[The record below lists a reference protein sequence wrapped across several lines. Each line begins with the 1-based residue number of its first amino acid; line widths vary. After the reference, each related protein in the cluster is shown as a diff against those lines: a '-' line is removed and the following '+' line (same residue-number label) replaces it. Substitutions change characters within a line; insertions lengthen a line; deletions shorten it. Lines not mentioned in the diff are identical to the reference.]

1 MTDVVI
7 PGVGPDAPPSVNEK
21 GGKQSYSPY
30 RFDLL
35 DAKAMFRLAGTAG
48 RGAEKYGVD
57 NWRKLTIEDNIN
69 RAIIHLYAYLAGDR
83 QDDHLAHALCRV
95 LFATAQDGEEAE
107 AADDEPKPYRVVLRG
122 KITGVSGDT
131 SSDLALR

>member
-1 MTDVVI
+1 MTDTVI
-7 PGVGPDAPPSVNEK
+7 PGVGPDAPPTVNER

-35 DAKAMFRLAGTAG
+35 DAKAMLRLAAIAG

-57 NWRKLTIEDNIN
+57 NWRKLSINDNIN
-69 RAIIHLYAYLAGDR
+69 RALVHLYAYLAGDQ

-95 LFATAQDGEEAE
+95 LFATAQDE
-107 AADDEPKPYRVVLRG
+107 R
-122 KITGVSGDT
+122 
-131 SSDLALR
+131 

>member
-7 PGVGPDAPPSVNEK
+7 PGVGPDAPPTVNER

-35 DAKAMFRLAGTAG
+35 DAQAMLRLAAIAG
-48 RGAEKYGVD
+48 KGAEKYGVD
-57 NWRKLTIEDNIN
+57 NWRKLSIEDNIN

-95 LFATAQDGEEAE
+95 LFAAAQDE
-107 AADDEPKPYRVVLRG
+107 R
-122 KITGVSGDT
+122 
-131 SSDLALR
+131 